1 MIARTELYPRI
12 RARRAEVKMQVY
24 DYVRARE
31 EFSQTQRQR
40 PTIRYLQIAP
50 HVSSPVGG
58 LGRHCEE
65 RQRRSNPGPLGCFAT
80 ARSDG
85 RIHTVTSNAWRC
97 SGRCNSPALWRESR
111 TNSGKTP
118 RTFRLA
124 RRPPDLS
131 AARPRTGAA

>member
-12 RARRAEVKMQVY
+12 RARRAEVKMQGY
-24 DYVRARE
+24 DHVRARE

-50 HVSSPVGG
+50 PREFAGRG
-58 LGRHCEE
+58 LGRHCED
-65 RQRRSNPGPLGCFAT
+65 RQRRSNPGPLGSFAT

-97 SGRCNSPALWRESR
+97 SERCNSPALWRELR

-118 RTFRLA
+118 
-124 RRPPDLS
+124 
-131 AARPRTGAA
+131 